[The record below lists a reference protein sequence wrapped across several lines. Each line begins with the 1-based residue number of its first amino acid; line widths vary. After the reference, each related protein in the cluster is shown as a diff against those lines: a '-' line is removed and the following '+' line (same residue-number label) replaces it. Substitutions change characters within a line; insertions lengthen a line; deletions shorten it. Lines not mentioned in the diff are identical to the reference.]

1 MGMAPKSLKILI
13 IFLLA
18 ISLSACDQNV
28 IDYVRGAQVSS
39 DKAKLVVPVV
49 TLAAD
54 KPLLVSYNSAM
65 GPLPHNFTPIIE
77 TGLG

>member
-1 MGMAPKSLKILI
+1 MRLSQEFFKISRI
-13 IFLLA
+13 EILA
-18 ISLSACDQNV
+18 ISLCACDKNV